1 MIMSLYSHLRES
13 NSSHHSWWEL
23 GISNDPGV
31 FKTSRHFLPCLH
43 TLLAPTALKN
53 YFNYFYYFLLTII
66 NGFVKS
72 DETKNGGNNDNNEN
86 QW

>member
-1 MIMSLYSHLRES
+1 MSLYSHLRES

-31 FKTSRHFLPCLH
+31 FKTSRHFLPCLR

>member
-1 MIMSLYSHLRES
+1 MDLLTILRES

-23 GISNDPGV
+23 GISNDPRV
-31 FKTSRHFLPCLH
+31 LKTSRHFLPCLH
-43 TLLAPTALKN
+43 TLLAPTAFK
-53 YFNYFYYFLLTII
+53 NYFYYFLLTII